1 MENTA
6 PALDLRDIHLPADP
20 IMWPLAPGWW
30 LLIVVFMI
38 VAYLI
43 VKKIVKIKKRK
54 QLNDLIQQQLII
66 INNEYRSHQN
76 KHQLAGDVSR
86 LLKRFARHVLNDV
99 YAVSLTGNKWIEY
112 LNSKARSQVFN
123 GFNMVLTQAQYTPNI
138 DFDVSSL
145 MATVK
150 NYIPIAI
157 KYMDKEIIKANSG
170 RRSHA

>member
-20 IMWPLAPGWW
+20 SMWPLAPGWW
-30 LLIVVFMI
+30 LLIVVFII
-38 VAYLI
+38 VAYFL

-54 QLNDLIQQQLII
+54 QLNNLIQQQLII
-66 INNEYRSHQN
+66 INTEYKSHQN
-76 KHQLAGDVSR
+76 KHQLAVDVSQ
-86 LLKRFARHVLNDV
+86 LLKRFVRHVLNDSH
-99 YAVSLTGNKWIEY
+99 AVSLTGSAWIEY

-123 GFNMVLTQAQYTPNI
+123 DFNMALTQAQYTPNI
-138 DFDVSSL
+138 DFDVPSL

-157 KYMDKEIIKANSG
+157 KYMDKDVIKTNSG
-170 RRSHA
+170 RRSHD